1 MDPGGAPSGFYGM
14 EWQKACH
21 QRLSDRHRCLLLQ
34 SFERSPANLVRMDKD
49 NFVLTV
55 PSSSESVDVEQQEE
69 LEKNPHAQHQ
79 ASF

>member
-1 MDPGGAPSGFYGM
+1 M
-14 EWQKACH
+14 
-21 QRLSDRHRCLLLQ
+21 LLQ

-69 LEKNPHAQHQ
+69 LEKDPHAQHQ